1 MNIIAIFLSGAVTA
15 LVTRAMFVKNSNT
28 TDTPV
33 KVNTVDIDFM
43 DLTEKIDSLSDLKE
57 QLLEIENMITEIE
70 SAEQNERQIALN
82 LSMPTVDTKYNF
94 LVNNQSEAVL
104 ELLYAERKK
113 LRFSIVEEL
122 SKITIRST
130 KNVRKTFA
138 ETPENEKRE
147 VVYND

>member
-15 LVTRAMFVKNSNT
+15 LVTRAMFVKNSSI

-33 KVNTVDIDFM
+33 KVNTGDIDFM

-82 LSMPTVDTKYNF
+82 LSMPTADNQYSF
-94 LVNNQSEAVL
+94 LVNNSCNAVL
-104 ELLYAERKK
+104 ELLYSERKK
-113 LRFSIVEEL
+113 LRSSIVSVIE
-122 SKITIRST
+122 KIQIRST
-130 KNVRKTFA
+130 KNVRKTSS
-138 ETPENEKRE
+138 ENTDRG
-147 VVYND
+147 VA